1 MMRPAIQ
8 QGAPDAHAV
17 LRHDAAVRRGE
28 LDPREDQSINL
39 YLQASAAA
47 EARAGID
54 ARLADLPDD
63 PYGEAVLVE
72 WHCWDPAYY
81 EAGQSAAKSWLIMH
95 NDPGF
100 TPYVQARSSFLTA
113 QADHRAE
120 VDSAATLAGV
130 FPVLG
135 LGVAVLLSWV
145 AQRVLPRFT
154 A

>member
-1 MMRPAIQ
+1 MRPAIQ
-8 QGAPDAHAV
+8 QGAPDAQAV
-17 LRHDAAVRRGE
+17 LRHDAAVRSGE
-28 LDPREDQSINL
+28 LDPRGEQSINL

-72 WHCWDPAYY
+72 WYCWDPAYY
-81 EAGQSAAKSWLIMH
+81 EAGKSAAKSWLIMH

-100 TPYVQARSSFLTA
+100 TPYVQARSDFL
-113 QADHRAE
+113 QERADHRAD
-120 VDSAATLAGV
+120 VDAAATLAGV

-135 LGVAVLLSWV
+135 LVVAVLIAWL